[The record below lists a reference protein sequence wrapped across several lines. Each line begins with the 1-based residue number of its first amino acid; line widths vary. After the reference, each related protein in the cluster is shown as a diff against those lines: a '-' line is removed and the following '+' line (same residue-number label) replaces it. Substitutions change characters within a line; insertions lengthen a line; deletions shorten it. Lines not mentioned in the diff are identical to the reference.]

1 MANPT
6 SRLQGDSALDPGS
19 YVVADIL
26 LTANNGEEF
35 DIKDMVDHFTITE
48 SLYMASIEAEFV
60 MVDAVNLLETLK
72 ITGSEKIYLK
82 VERKSLKT
90 KDNDRFELNL
100 YIAEVLNH
108 SRGKPGVATYVFR
121 CVSSHAY
128 INQTMTLDTAF
139 KGTIGS
145 VVKSITKAII
155 TNAGTDIDIHTNT
168 KENIKGIFPKL
179 RPIAAI
185 GWLMGNTFDEHNGP
199 YYYYQTAGNGKVK
212 GKRKPCIKF
221 ASYTWLLDQE
231 PYNTEDEAYIHAPFF
246 ENTIGDEDYY
256 EEERKR
262 IRKVSSEMNLSK
274 YISASEGAFS
284 STLHTIDIAEKKR
297 TTELFQYTDKMKKL
311 NKYKPFVKQEETIY
325 NGRSIEQCTTGK
337 NYYVSLNSMA
347 FTSALVNFHAPTTG
361 SLLKAESYL
370 ANEDIISHNIDIAG
384 DFNLSAG
391 STINVKFLKTSSE
404 AELGPDASN
413 MTDKLLSG
421 RCLVTSITHT
431 FKDSYIMSLQI
442 KNDSFNAD
450 LSDGLKVTKGGRL

>member
-1 MANPT
+1 
-6 SRLQGDSALDPGS
+6 
-19 YVVADIL
+19 
-26 LTANNGEEF
+26 
-35 DIKDMVDHFTITE
+35 
-48 SLYMASIEAEFV
+48 
-60 MVDAVNLLETLK
+60 
-72 ITGSEKIYLK
+72 
-82 VERKSLKT
+82 
-90 KDNDRFELNL
+90 
-100 YIAEVLNH
+100 
-108 SRGKPGVATYVFR
+108 
-121 CVSSHAY
+121 
-128 INQTMTLDTAF
+128 
-139 KGTIGS
+139 
-145 VVKSITKAII
+145 
-155 TNAGTDIDIHTNT
+155 
-168 KENIKGIFPKL
+168 
-179 RPIAAI
+179 
-185 GWLMGNTFDEHNGP
+185 
-199 YYYYQTAGNGKVK
+199 
-212 GKRKPCIKF
+212 
-221 ASYTWLLDQE
+221 
-231 PYNTEDEAYIHAPFF
+231 
-246 ENTIGDEDYY
+246 
-256 EEERKR
+256 
-262 IRKVSSEMNLSK
+262 MNLSK